1 MVRTC
6 MAFGCRG
13 NYPHEPY
20 TKLVSSWNEESKQ
33 SWIAAMPN
41 DPKDLASRQKICLCV
56 THFEGEWRS
65 IQGGRKPVNPPS
77 IFLGEENSG
86 GGGANAFMGGQP
98 NFSGYEGISPTPTT
112 VENPV

>member
-77 IFLGEENSG
+77 IFLGEEKNCVWG
-86 GGGANAFMGGQP
+86 GDKCLHGGSTQF
-98 NFSGYEGISPTPTT
+98 FRL
-112 VENPV
+112 